1 MRLHKKGKLFMYSP
15 QLTLSA
21 SRINSA
27 MMDYLAF
34 FLSALEIPAFAQ
46 MKPRRNVVTL
56 ASFKSVSTS
65 QVKKGKFSHC
75 VNERCPMTLS
85 RWLNM
90 MSRSKINLQI
100 HSSCISSSC
109 TSPQGCGSQTPC
121 SRNLYNS
128 LLPSGLPLKRFIK
141 IISTSCGF
149 YFYPLKLLPL
159 PSGLDKLLVVMVAT
173 PFALAWPLCSFSPT
187 TRFSFV

>member
-1 MRLHKKGKLFMYSP
+1 MYSP

-65 QVKKGKFSHC
+65 QVKK
-75 VNERCPMTLS
+75 R
-85 RWLNM
+85 
-90 MSRSKINLQI
+90 
-100 HSSCISSSC
+100 
-109 TSPQGCGSQTPC
+109 
-121 SRNLYNS
+121 
-128 LLPSGLPLKRFIK
+128 
-141 IISTSCGF
+141 
-149 YFYPLKLLPL
+149 
-159 PSGLDKLLVVMVAT
+159 
-173 PFALAWPLCSFSPT
+173 
-187 TRFSFV
+187 